1 MPARGEGSQTKVFY
15 KAKSNDFVVIVDSVD
30 AVEKWRKDSSTPL
43 VDVVDSYDIFVTH
56 KHGAQGVL
64 DRASHSQIE
73 NEFGSTKAEDA
84 IEKILREGQV
94 QQTKGPEKFGSTND
108 AKMGP
113 VGHN

>member
-1 MPARGEGSQTKVFY
+1 MPQRGEGTQTKVFY
-15 KAKSNDFVVIVDSVD
+15 KAKSNDFVVIVDSAE
-30 AVEKWRKDSSTPL
+30 AVATYRKHSSTPL

-73 NEFGSTKAEDA
+73 NEFGSSKAEDA
-84 IEKILREGQV
+84 IEKILRDGQV

-108 AKMGP
+108 SKLGP
-113 VGHN
+113 VNNH